1 MIPANIGLT
10 NNDLN
15 TIVERYNEMLIE
27 RKRLLRTSHEDNPAV
42 QSLNASIGV
51 MRNSVMAAIQT
62 AEKGL
67 LINRQALQAQT
78 RKFASKVSDAPVQE
92 KNTSAC
98 RASRRFKPT
107 ST

>member
-1 MIPANIGLT
+1 M
-10 NNDLN
+10 
-15 TIVERYNEMLIE
+15 VERYNEMLIE

-42 QSLNASIGV
+42 QSLNASIDV

-78 RKFASKVSDAPVQE
+78 RKFAGKVSDAPVQE

-98 RASRRFKPT
+98 HVSRKFRPT